1 MYNLFSGL
9 VFCPCFYMKR
19 SHSVQCCLIWRRKAS
34 WLCWNTLSKSSKEE
48 EDSHICILLATSL
61 NNLIPIRSACVV
73 GQGGGGG
80 DEGGGEDIYRD
91 FTPGWV
97 FVFLCFL
104 GIYHACFNLDLSL
117 ATIWSLLQRNIH
129 FLWVTW
135 ASFIME
141 LADCPSGFFPIIWNE
156 VWRYLAPDIAVV
168 KKVSRVVA
176 AVNWAQ
182 EKLRDIFL
190 GPDPSM
196 LFHMSAWEVQH
207 LKSKQH

>member
-9 VFCPCFYMKR
+9 VFCLCFYMKR
-19 SHSVQCCLIWRRKAS
+19 SHSAQCSLIWRRKAS
-34 WLCWNTLSKSSKEE
+34 WLCWNTLSKSSKKEE
-48 EDSHICILLATSL
+48 ESHICILLATSL
-61 NNLIPIRSACVV
+61 NNLIPIRSAYVV
-73 GQGGGGG
+73 GGK
-80 DEGGGEDIYRD
+80 DLLRD

-141 LADCPSGFFPIIWNE
+141 LADCPSVFFPY
-156 VWRYLAPDIAVV
+156 YLEW
-168 KKVSRVVA
+168 S
-176 AVNWAQ
+176 
-182 EKLRDIFL
+182 
-190 GPDPSM
+190 
-196 LFHMSAWEVQH
+196 
-207 LKSKQH
+207 LKILSTRHSSSQ